1 MANNRPPILGYLQSA
16 IADNTGT
23 SAADKLLWENEMNN
37 QPQQGGQAQLMG
49 EQGNPDNPQRWIRK
63 NYNEDGSIAST
74 SFVGEPQQKNKAQ
87 AHRNLLMEALSQPP
101 RFTMGVPDKP
111 WPMPE
116 DMIPIGGTAKL
127 IKHGTSKGKKI
138 LDFIASN
145 LKNKSKRLSME
156 AKEHSKQI
164 KNIGEDIKETQSWW
178 TNKGKPSF
186 KTAEEVRNQMKLV
199 EQFPVQFMKKGV
211 KGVQYPKQTQE
222 YKVFMDRM
230 RNTANNLEMKEKMK
244 SFADYKFQESS
255 LLKNRN
261 DFLIKAMN
269 DYKKTG
275 MVRPSVEKAIR
286 EYSGGLERLPK
297 STPPSVEDV
306 LKGIR

>member
-16 IADNTGT
+16 VADNTAH
-23 SAADKLLWENEMNN
+23 SSIDRLLLEEMNRDPLSGLAQ
-37 QPQQGGQAQLMG
+37 QPQHTMRRGYHWYETDPEGY
-49 EQGNPDNPQRWIRK
+49 NPTEGLPV
-63 NYNEDGSIAST
+63 A
-74 SFVGEPQQKNKAQ
+74 
-87 AHRNLLMEALSQPP
+87 
-101 RFTMGVPDKP
+101 
-111 WPMPE
+111 
-116 DMIPIGGTAKL
+116 GTAKL
-127 IKHGTSKGKKI
+127 IKHGASKGKKI

-178 TNKGKPSF
+178 TNNKGKPSF

-222 YKVFMDRM
+222 YKVYMDRM

-261 DFLIKAMN
+261 DFLIKAIN

-306 LKGIR
+306 LKSIR